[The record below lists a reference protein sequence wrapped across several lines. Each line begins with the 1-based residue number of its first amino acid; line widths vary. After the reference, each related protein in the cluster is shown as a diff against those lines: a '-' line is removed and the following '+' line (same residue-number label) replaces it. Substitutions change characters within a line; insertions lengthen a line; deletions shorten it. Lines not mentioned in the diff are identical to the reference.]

1 MIDQKPAFAKMLIA
15 VLIMAAFLIYLQSC
29 KKEGDPLEP
38 IAAEE
43 AIKASMRYTMGQMQA
58 PGCLVSIKTPESIYE
73 YAGGKADLSSDT
85 DMSTT
90 NLIRIG
96 SITKTFTATLT
107 LILCDEGILRLNDK
121 LYEYYPEFPGADKI
135 EIRHLLQHTSGIVT
149 WDENEEIRMQ
159 IYNGT
164 GDWNID
170 KLIDWASEQSLHS
183 EPGEEMH
190 YSNIGYFLLG
200 KILEQ
205 SSGSTVA
212 ELIRQK
218 ICIPLGFT
226 QTFMPAIPYPSGDVI
241 HGYDES
247 SGEVLDMT
255 ATPQAEAIN
264 FELAWTAGGMLS
276 NLDELSSWSR
286 ALVNGTLLSDSL
298 HQQQMP
304 VLNPPTQSVPY
315 WTGYGM
321 GISQA
326 DAWIGHTGAIC
337 GFICHMQYYPGKD
350 VSIITFFNKFSAF
363 DINANAED
371 MANAGANFMTLAKYM
386 CPETL

>member
-1 MIDQKPAFAKMLIA
+1 M
-15 VLIMAAFLIYLQSC
+15 
-29 KKEGDPLEP
+29 E
-38 IAAEE
+38 
-43 AIKASMRYTMGQMQA
+43 A
-58 PGCLVSIKTPESIYE
+58 PGWLVSIKTPEAIYE
-73 YAGGKADLSSDT
+73 YAEGKADLGADI

-107 LILCDEGILRLNDK
+107 LILCDEGVLRLNNRLD
-121 LYEYYPEFPGADKI
+121 EYYPEFPGADKI
-135 EIRHLLQHTSGIVT
+135 EIRHLLTHTSGIPS
-149 WDENEEIRMQ
+149 WDEDEDIRMQ
-159 IYNGT
+159 IYNGSSA
-164 GDWNID
+164 WNID
-170 KLIDWASEQSLHS
+170 KLIEWASEQPLHS

-205 SSGSTVA
+205 SSGLSVG
-212 ELIRQK
+212 ELIQEK
-218 ICIPLGFT
+218 ICIPLGLT
-226 QTFMPAIPYPSGDVI
+226 QTMMPLTPYPSADVI

-255 ATPQAEAIN
+255 GTPQAEAIN

-276 NLDELSSWSR
+276 TLDELSTWSR

-304 VLNPPTQSVPY
+304 ILNPPTQSVPY

-337 GFICHMQYYPGKD
+337 GFICYMQYYPEKD
-350 VSIITFFNKFSAF
+350 VSIVTFFNKFSAF
-363 DINANAED
+363 DIDANTED
-371 MANAGANFMTLAKYM
+371 MANAGANFMRLAKYM